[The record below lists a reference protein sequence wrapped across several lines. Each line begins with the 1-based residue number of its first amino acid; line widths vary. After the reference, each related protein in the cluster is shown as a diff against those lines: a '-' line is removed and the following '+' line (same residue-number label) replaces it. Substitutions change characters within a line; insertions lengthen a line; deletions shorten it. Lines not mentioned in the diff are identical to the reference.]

1 MSPDAHHAQT
11 VRHFGHLAR
20 TYDQRWQRYVHQ
32 TLSRAVEAL
41 RIAGPARVLDV
52 GCGTGEF
59 EHLAHQRFPEARLV
73 GVDVTPDMLAVAR
86 GKFPD
91 AAWVTFL
98 LAEAEALPFAS
109 EHFDA
114 VVSCSMLH
122 HVQEPERLL
131 RECARLLRPGGQLV
145 IVDWCR
151 DFPHCRLAH
160 YWLRLTKRSYAKM
173 YRADELAARLGPLG
187 LAAQE
192 VRRFFVPP
200 YFGMMRLSATKRLG
214 TLP

>member
-1 MSPDAHHAQT
+1 MATNAHRATT

-32 TLSRAVEAL
+32 TVSRAVEAL

-59 EHLAHQRFPEARLV
+59 ERLAHQRFPEARLV

-86 GKFPD
+86 GKFYDD
-91 AAWVTFL
+91 AQMTFL
-98 LAEAEALPFAS
+98 LAQAGDDLPFAS
-109 EHFDA
+109 ESFDA

-122 HVQEPERLL
+122 HVQQPEQLL
-131 RECARLLRPGGQLV
+131 RESARVLRPGGHLV

-151 DFPHCRLAH
+151 DYLQCRPAH
-160 YWLRLTKRSYAKM
+160 YWLRFTKPSYVRM
-173 YRADELAARLGPLG
+173 YRVGELTDWLRTAG
-187 LAAQE
+187 LS
-192 VRRFFVPP
+192 VREAGRFFVPP
-200 YFGMMRLSATKRLG
+200 YFGMMRLRAEKAR
-214 TLP
+214 